1 MIDPPRSTRLFRR
14 RLSRRLVLAG
24 FACGLALPPVAW
36 ADGPIAGRQD
46 LQDDRIDNGADS
58 GQLTGQEKAKLEQQQ
73 DAIGHAR
80 DKAIANDGHIGAGE
94 ARRLT
99 HAQNKASKRIHKLKH
114 NDQTATP

>member
-1 MIDPPRSTRLFRR
+1 MTDQPRSTRLFRI
-14 RLSRRLVLAG
+14 LALAGLACSLVL
-24 FACGLALPPVAW
+24 PPLSW

-46 LQDDRIDNGADS
+46 LQDNRIDNGADA
-58 GQLTGQEKAKLEQQQ
+58 GQLTDQEKAKLEQQQ

-99 HAQNKASKRIHKLKH
+99 RAQNKASKRIHKLKH
-114 NDQTATP
+114 NDQTATPPAQ